1 MIFQPGHEIKKTLE
15 YMISPLANVSSKAK
29 IGKNVTIEPFATV
42 YEDVEIGDN
51 TYIHPNAII
60 YPDTTIG
67 SNCQIFPGALVGIVS
82 QDLKYKGEKAK
93 TVVGNNTVIREYVT
107 IHKGTSDRM
116 LTAVGDNCLIMA
128 YAHIAHDCIV
138 GNNVILANYVG
149 LAGHVTIE
157 DFVILEGF
165 AAVQQFTVIGAHS
178 FIAGASK
185 VRKNVPPFIRVAR
198 EPLQYIGVNTVGLS
212 RRGFDKE
219 TINQIEDIYRLIF
232 VRGHNITNALEL
244 VEQEIADNA
253 TRQQIVEFIRNSKE
267 GIVKGI

>member
-1 MIFQPGHEIKKTLE
+1 
-15 YMISPLANVSSKAK
+15 MISPLANVSPKAK
-29 IGKNVTIEPFATV
+29 IGANVTIEAFATV

-51 TYIHPNAII
+51 THIHPNAII

-67 SNCQIFPGALVGIVS
+67 NGCQIFPGALIGIVS

-93 TVVGNNTVIREYVT
+93 TTIGNNTIIREYATV
-107 IHKGTSDRM
+107 HKGTADRM
-116 LTAVGDNCLIMA
+116 MTSVGSNCMVMA
-128 YAHIAHDCIV
+128 YAHIAHDCVI

-157 DFVILEGF
+157 DFVIIEGYT
-165 AAVQQFTVIGAHS
+165 AIQQFLVIGAHS
-178 FIAGASK
+178 FLAGASK

-212 RRGFDKE
+212 RRGFDKDV
-219 TINQIEDIYRLIF
+219 INQIEDIYRLIF

-244 VEQEIADNA
+244 VEQEITDTEIRN
-253 TRQQIVEFIRNSKE
+253 QIVSFIRSSTD
-267 GIVKGI
+267 GIIKGI

>member
-1 MIFQPGHEIKKTLE
+1 
-15 YMISPLANVSSKAK
+15 MISPLANVSPKAK
-29 IGKNVTIEPFATV
+29 IGNNVTIEPFATV
-42 YEDVEIGDN
+42 YEDVVIGDN

-67 SNCQIFPGALVGIVS
+67 NNCQIFPGALIGIVS

-93 TVVGNNTVIREYVT
+93 TTIGNNTIIREYVT
-107 IHKGTSDRM
+107 VHKGTSDRM
-116 LTAVGDNCLIMA
+116 LTAIGDNCLVMA
-128 YAHIAHDCIV
+128 YAHVAHDCII

-157 DFVILEGF
+157 DFSILEGYV
-165 AAVQQFTVIGAHS
+165 AVQQFVVVGAHT
-178 FIAGASK
+178 FLAGTSK
-185 VRKNVPPFIRVAR
+185 VRKNVPPYIRVAR
-198 EPLQYIGVNTVGLS
+198 EPLQYIGVNSVGLS

-232 VRGHNITNALEL
+232 VRGHNTSKALEL
-244 VEQEIADNA
+244 VEQEIPDSPV
-253 TRQQIVEFIRNSKE
+253 RKQIVEFIKNSSD

>member
-1 MIFQPGHEIKKTLE
+1 
-15 YMISPLANVSSKAK
+15 MISPLANVSPKAK
-29 IGKNVTIEPFATV
+29 IGNHVTIEPFATV
-42 YEDVEIGDN
+42 YENVVIGDN
-51 TYIHPNAII
+51 THIHPNAII

-67 SNCQIFPGALVGIVS
+67 SDCQIFPGALVGVVS
-82 QDLKYKGEKAK
+82 QDLKYKGEKAI
-93 TVVGNNTVIREYVT
+93 TTIGNNTIIREYAT
-107 IHKGTSDRM
+107 IHKGTADRM
-116 LTAVGDNCLIMA
+116 ITSVGNNCLIMA
-128 YAHIAHDCIV
+128 YAHVAHDCIV

-149 LAGHVTIE
+149 LAGHITIE
-157 DFVILEGF
+157 DFVIIEGYT
-165 AAVQQFTVIGAHS
+165 AIQQFITIGAHS
-178 FIAGASK
+178 FLAGASK

-244 VEQEIADNA
+244 VEQEIPN
-253 TRQQIVEFIRNSKE
+253 TEIRNLIVSFIKNSKD

>member
-1 MIFQPGHEIKKTLE
+1 
-15 YMISPLANVSSKAK
+15 MISPLANVSPKAK
-29 IGKNVTIEPFATV
+29 IGNNVTIEPFATV
-42 YEDVEIGDN
+42 YEDVVIGDN
-51 TYIHPNAII
+51 TFIHPNAIL

-67 SNCQIFPGALVGIVS
+67 SNCQIFPGALIGIVS

-93 TVVGNNTVIREYVT
+93 TTIGNNTIIREYVT
-107 IHKGTSDRM
+107 VHKGTSDRM
-116 LTAVGDNCLIMA
+116 LTAIGDNCLIMA
-128 YAHIAHDCIV
+128 YAHVAHDCII

-157 DFVILEGF
+157 DFSILEGYV
-165 AAVQQFTVIGAHS
+165 AVQQFVTVAAHT
-178 FIAGASK
+178 FLAGTSK
-185 VRKNVPPFIRVAR
+185 VRKNVPPYIRVAR

-232 VRGHNITNALEL
+232 VRGHNTTKALEL
-244 VEQEIADNA
+244 VEQEIPNSAV
-253 TRQQIVEFIRNSKE
+253 RKQIVEFIKNSAD

>member
-1 MIFQPGHEIKKTLE
+1 
-15 YMISPLANVSSKAK
+15 MISPLANVSPKAK
-29 IGKNVTIEPFATV
+29 IGNNVTIEPFATI

-67 SNCQIFPGALVGIVS
+67 SHCQIFPGALVGIVS
-82 QDLKYKGEKAK
+82 QDLKYKGERAK
-93 TVVGNNTVIREYVT
+93 TVIGNNTIIREYVT
-107 IHKGTSDRM
+107 IHKGTADRM
-116 LTAVGDNCLIMA
+116 LTAIGNNCLLMA
-128 YAHIAHDCIV
+128 YAHVAHDCII
-138 GNNVILANYVG
+138 GNNVVLANYVG

-157 DFVILEGF
+157 DFSILEGYV
-165 AAVQQFTVIGAHS
+165 AVQQFVIIGAHS
-178 FIAGASK
+178 FLAGTSK

-198 EPLQYIGVNTVGLS
+198 EPLQYIGVNSVGLS

-232 VRGHNITNALEL
+232 VRGHNTTKALEL
-244 VEQEIADNA
+244 VEQEIAD
-253 TRQQIVEFIRNSKE
+253 TPIRKQIVEFIRSSTD

>member
-1 MIFQPGHEIKKTLE
+1 
-15 YMISPLANVSSKAK
+15 MISPLANVSPKAK
-29 IGKNVTIEPFATV
+29 IGNNVTIEPFATV
-42 YEDVEIGDN
+42 YEDVVIGDN

-67 SNCQIFPGALVGIVS
+67 NNCQIFPGALIGIVS

-93 TVVGNNTVIREYVT
+93 TTIGNNTIIREYVT
-107 IHKGTSDRM
+107 VHKGTSDRM
-116 LTAVGDNCLIMA
+116 LTAIGDNCLVMA
-128 YAHIAHDCIV
+128 YAHVAHDCII

-157 DFVILEGF
+157 DFSILEGYV
-165 AAVQQFTVIGAHS
+165 AVQQFVVVGAHT
-178 FIAGASK
+178 FLAGTSK
-185 VRKNVPPFIRVAR
+185 VRKKVPPYIRVAR
-198 EPLQYIGVNTVGLS
+198 EPLQYIGVNSVGLS

-232 VRGHNITNALEL
+232 VRGHNTSKALEL
-244 VEQEIADNA
+244 VEQEIPDSPV
-253 TRQQIVEFIRNSKE
+253 RKQIVEFIKNSTD